1 MRTLAIS
8 LAAACLAAGPAG
20 AREMVRIPVY
30 FPVAESTLTS
40 EAMAAVDEAAAAIKA
55 RGGETKI
62 LIAGSERPEPEGQD
76 LVAARAQAIEDELV
90 ARGVARNSIRLLT
103 TAGRTA
109 SIGAQPAIVSPADRR
124 AEIIVE

>member
-1 MRTLAIS
+1 MRTLAIN
-8 LAAACLAAGPAG
+8 LAAVCLAAGPAG
-20 AREMVRIPVY
+20 AQEIVRIPVY
-30 FPVAESTLTS
+30 FPIAESTLTL
-40 EAMAAVDEAAAAIKA
+40 EALAAVDEAATTIKA

-90 ARGVARNSIRLLT
+90 ARGVARGSIRLLT

-109 SIGAQPAIVSPADRR
+109 SIGTPPMIASPADRR